1 MDVKPDFFL
10 DEIFKIEAEGM
21 LSDIIFSTFMAS
33 FLLDFN
39 EDMHRKAIKYI
50 SDVLDECYKE
60 GHLKVAI
67 QHEGETLCG
76 FALLFVHP
84 NHSATY
90 LHKIFVR
97 EEYRNNGLGTN
108 ILKNLIGTG
117 SSVNLLC
124 SDDKFN
130 FYEKNGFNYVSPFK
144 VPESENFKLSKGLYS
159 GLAIMSSSKD
169 AIEAPI
175 FFLNDNDLKII
186 AGLEKKI

>member
-1 MDVKPDFFL
+1 MNVKPDFFL
-10 DEIFKIEAEGM
+10 DEIFKKEAEGM
-21 LSDIIFSTFMAS
+21 LSDIMFSTFMAS

-39 EDMHRKAIKYI
+39 EDMHKKAIKYI
-50 SDVLDECYKE
+50 SDVLDECYKK

-67 QHEGETLCG
+67 QHEGETLYG

-84 NHSATY
+84 NHSTTY

-117 SSVNLLC
+117 NSVNLLC

-144 VPESENFKLSKGLYS
+144 VPESENFKLSQGLYS
-159 GLAIMSSSKD
+159 GLALMSSSKE
-169 AIEAPI
+169 AIGVPI

-186 AGLEKKI
+186 AGFE